1 MTLLSNERF
10 SRSAST
16 KTGLCLRLPNKTLHV
31 LSCAWDPLSK
41 AASRPLDMRLR
52 TRVFPTRKE
61 TLRMADRVGQI
72 LGNYQLL
79 RLLGRGAFAEVYLAE
94 HRYLE
99 VPAAIKVLHVRME
112 SNTHEQFLREA
123 RTIAHLQHPPIVRV
137 LDFGFQDQTPFLVM
151 EYLPNGTLRT
161 RYPTRRWLYWFYR
174 SLVAGLVGGIIGV
187 LAREFVGGLVE
198 GLIIGLAIGMIV
210 GLAGGLLGTR
220 NTEIYSAEVAV
231 WSWSQMWRRLINF
244 LIAMLVFC
252 LLFGLVIGLFNGVL
266 IGLSAGLLGGVL
278 GGLPRA
284 LFGGLSKKM
293 LDEHDILRPNKGIWR
308 AAWNAVRFV

>member
-79 RLLGRGAFAEVYLAE
+79 RLLGRGAFTEVYLAE

-99 VPAAIKVLHVRME
+99 ALLPSRSFMCAWSRTPKSSFCARPAR
-112 SNTHEQFLREA
+112 S
-123 RTIAHLQHPPIVRV
+123 RTCSIPILCAYSTLASITRPRFWLWSILPMAPCAH
-137 LDFGFQDQTPFLVM
+137 
-151 EYLPNGTLRT
+151 
-161 RYPTRRWLYWFYR
+161 
-174 SLVAGLVGGIIGV
+174 S
-187 LAREFVGGLVE
+187 
-198 GLIIGLAIGMIV
+198 
-210 GLAGGLLGTR
+210 
-220 NTEIYSAEVAV
+220 
-231 WSWSQMWRRLINF
+231 
-244 LIAMLVFC
+244 
-252 LLFGLVIGLFNGVL
+252 
-266 IGLSAGLLGGVL
+266 
-278 GGLPRA
+278 
-284 LFGGLSKKM
+284 
-293 LDEHDILRPNKGIWR
+293 ILKGHGSP
-308 AAWNAVRFV
+308 